1 MYINENMVIKHNE
14 HTVSRVLY
22 VDTVDRFLVVVDIKE
37 DKWPYMCSLDK
48 IIEDLKEKRSE
59 VIEDTFI
66 RLVNEDNIS
75 TAEKEKRESSW
86 QVVKF
91 VLSKAEGVE
100 IYISKYRTPIIKEA
114 SKLFGLSYNTIK
126 SYMVKYWR
134 YGKIKNGLLAS
145 YINSGAKGKQRTAG
159 TTKRGRPA
167 LGGRVGININED
179 IKKMFIKGLNKYY
192 YTNKQNN
199 LKTVYELIIRDNFVH
214 EYIKEKGEEIPI
226 LKSSSEIPN
235 YGQFYYWFNRVNSTK
250 KEITKRFGE
259 RIYNQQYRTIIGSST
274 QEAELGPG
282 VLWQIDS
289 TIFDM
294 YIVSSLNRNKI
305 LLRPVLYLCID
316 VYSRLIVGVHLTLES
331 FNSYSGAMLALIN
344 AMTSKVEYCK
354 KYGIEITDEE
364 FPFCTPQTILADR
377 GELVNSQIESAIK
390 NLGISIQ
397 QSPAYRADYKGIIEQ
412 SFRLMNLKVKP
423 FTDGVVVNGK
433 NKIGRGEMDYR
444 LKGTLTLEELT
455 KVVLKS
461 TIFHNNFHVLSEE
474 VSREMLFEESIEKIP
489 LKIWNYGVE
498 NKKGLLRKLPTD
510 VIMIN
515 CLPSEISKV
524 TPRGVFFRKLL
535 YASDYTLKEGWFSKA
550 RTKGT
555 WSVRVSYNPLDLS
568 TIHFIEDDGKTF
580 HTLSLVEHLQKY
592 RNKSEYELEEYF
604 NQEKEVNEKAKEKE
618 LSNKIKLFNE
628 IETIVDNAR
637 GEAGDSKDNTLSN
650 RKRLS
655 GIKENNRAEKEL
667 YREKLVFS
675 KSESNDV
682 EIVEETNNDIENKNI
697 EHKDN
702 DLEIF
707 GNVQE
712 EYWGDIYE

>member
-1 MYINENMVIKHNE
+1 MNIYENMLIKYNE
-14 HTVSRVLY
+14 FTVSRVLY
-22 VDTVDRFLVVVDIKE
+22 VDSVDEFLVAVDIKE
-37 DKWPYMCSLDK
+37 DKWPYMCSLAK

-114 SKLFGLSYNTIK
+114 TKLFGLSYNTIK
-126 SYMVKYWR
+126 SYMIKYWR

-145 YINSGAKGKQRTAG
+145 YNNSGAKGKQRMAG
-159 TTKRGRPA
+159 AIKRGRPA
-167 LGGRVGININED
+167 LGGSMGININED

-199 LKTVYELIIRDNFVH
+199 LKTVYELIIRENFVQ
-214 EYIKEKGEEIPI
+214 EYIKEKGEKIPI
-226 LKSSSEIPN
+226 LKSSSEIPK
-235 YGQFYYWFNRVNSTK
+235 YGQFYYWFNKMNSTK

-305 LLRPVLYLCID
+305 LLRPVLFLCID
-316 VYSRLIVGVHLTLES
+316 VYSRLIVGVHVTLES

-354 KYGIEITDEE
+354 KHGIEVTDEE
-364 FPFCTPQTILADR
+364 FPYCTPQTILTDR
-377 GELVNSQIESAIK
+377 GELVNSQIETAIQ

-433 NKIGRGEMDYR
+433 SKIDRGEGDYR
-444 LKGTLTLEELT
+444 LKANLTLEELT
-455 KVVLKS
+455 KVILKS
-461 TIFHNNFHVLSEE
+461 IIFHNNAHVLSEE
-474 VSREMLFEESIEKIP
+474 VSREMLFEESIEKVP

-498 NKKGLLRKLPTD
+498 NKKGLLRKLPAD
-510 VIMIN
+510 VIKVN
-515 CLPSEISKV
+515 LLPSEKAKV
-524 TPRGVFFRKLL
+524 TSRGVLFRKLL
-535 YASDYTLKEGWFSKA
+535 YASDYTLKEGWFSNA
-550 RTKGT
+550 RIKGT
-555 WSVRVSYNPLDLS
+555 WSVQISYNPLDLS
-568 TIHFIEDDGKTF
+568 TINFIEDDGKTF

-592 RNKSEYELEEYF
+592 SNKSEYELEEYF
-604 NQEKEVNEKAKEKE
+604 NQEKELNEKAKEKE

-628 IETIVDNAR
+628 IETIVENAR
-637 GEAGDSKDNTLSN
+637 REAGDNKDNTLSN

-655 GIKENNRAEKEL
+655 GIKDNNRSEKEL
-667 YREKLVFS
+667 YREKLVFT
-675 KSESNDV
+675 KSESSV
-682 EIVEETNNDIENKNI
+682 EIVEEANKNI
-697 EHKDN
+697 EHKDMEHEDN

-712 EYWGDIYE
+712 EYWDDIYE

>member
-1 MYINENMVIKHNE
+1 MYIYENMLIKYKE
-14 HTVSRVLY
+14 LTLSRVLY
-22 VDTVDRFLVVVDIKE
+22 VDKVDGFLVAVDIKE
-37 DKWPYMCSLDK
+37 DKWPYMCSISK

-66 RLVNEDNIS
+66 RIVNEENIS

-91 VLSKAEGVE
+91 ILSKTEGVE
-100 IYISKYRTPIIKEA
+100 IYVSKYRTPIIKEA
-114 SKLFGLSYNTIK
+114 TKVFGLSYNTIK
-126 SYMVKYWR
+126 SYMVKYWKH
-134 YGKIKNGLLAS
+134 GKIKNGLLAN
-145 YINSGAKGKQRTAG
+145 YNNSGAKGRDRRAG
-159 TTKRGRPA
+159 TIKRGRPA
-167 LGGRVGININED
+167 LGGRAGVNINED
-179 IKKMFIKGLNKYY
+179 IKKMFMKGLNKYY

-199 LKTVYELIIRDNFVH
+199 LKTVYELIIRDNFVQ
-214 EYIKEKGEEIPI
+214 EYIEEKGEKVPI
-226 LKSSSEIPN
+226 LKNISEIPN
-235 YGQFYYWFNRVNSTK
+235 YGQFFYWFNRLNSTK
-250 KEITKRFGE
+250 KEITKRYGE

-289 TIFDM
+289 TIFDI

-331 FNSYSGAMLALIN
+331 FNSYSGVMLALIN

-377 GELVNSQIESAIK
+377 GELVNKQIETAIE

-412 SFRLMNLKVKP
+412 SFHLMNLKVKP

-433 NKIGRGEMDYR
+433 NKIDRGEMDYR
-444 LKGTLTLEELT
+444 LRGTLTLEELT
-455 KVVLKS
+455 KIILKS
-461 TIFHNNFHVLSEE
+461 IIFHNNSHVLSEE

-498 NKKGLLRKLPTD
+498 NKKGLLRKLPAD
-510 VIMIN
+510 VIKTN
-515 CLPSEISKV
+515 LLPSETAKLTS
-524 TPRGVFFRKLL
+524 RGVLFRKML
-535 YASDYTLKEGWFSKA
+535 YASDYTLKEGWFSNA
-550 RTKGT
+550 RVKGNS
-555 WSVRVSYNPLDLS
+555 SVQISYNPLDLS
-568 TIHFIEDDGKTF
+568 TIHFIEDGGKTF
-580 HTLSLVEHLQKY
+580 HTLTLVEHLKKY
-592 RNKSEYELEEYF
+592 SNKSEYEIEEYF
-604 NQEKEVNEKAKEKE
+604 SQEKELNEKAKEKE

-628 IETIVDNAR
+628 IESIVANAR
-637 GEAGDSKDNTLSN
+637 GEAVDSKDNTLSN

-667 YREKLVFS
+667 YRERLVFS
-675 KSESNDV
+675 KNENIEVDM
-682 EIVEETNNDIENKNI
+682 VEENNENNENMEYK
-697 EHKDN
+697 ETE
-702 DLEIF
+702 LEIF

-712 EYWGDIYE
+712 EYWGDSYE